1 MSGFLLEFHIFLFYV
16 FIGRDW
22 KILVYIVA
30 FCIFHTCALGPTQFN
45 SQPRQLFNVF
55 HAFTSHPSESNISL
69 APQQKYGS
77 SLQVCRIQRFI
88 TSTFILKHSFPGVT
102 DVFCIQCVFS
112 RSKWVCS
119 HGCMHTDIDV
129 CSYLIVVAASLLVFT
144 LSGIGDL

>member
-22 KILVYIVA
+22 KTLVYIVA
-30 FCIFHTCALGPTQFN
+30 LCIFHTRALGPTHYN

-69 APQQKYGS
+69 APQQKCGS

-88 TSTFILKHSFPGVT
+88 VSPFPGVM
-102 DVFCIQCVFS
+102 DAVCIQCVFS
-112 RSKWVCS
+112 RLTWVYARRHRCLFIFNCGCS
-119 HGCMHTDIDV
+119 
-129 CSYLIVVAASLLVFT
+129 FT
-144 LSGIGDL
+144 PGLYSGRHR